1 LASPPI
7 VSALVPFRGLLPA
20 SRVSDASR
28 IDYSKTLTCSA
39 EEKEG
44 GGHGDFILG
53 PVSPKE
59 YKETAAELNGSPS
72 RYYTP
77 PTSNLVT
84 STIAKQERE

>member
-1 LASPPI
+1 VLKRRKVEA
-7 VSALVPFRGLLPA
+7 
-20 SRVSDASR
+20 
-28 IDYSKTLTCSA
+28 
-39 EEKEG
+39 
-44 GGHGDFILG
+44 HGDFILG

-59 YKETAAELNGSPS
+59 YKEMAAELNGSPS

>member
-1 LASPPI
+1 VLKRRKVEA
-7 VSALVPFRGLLPA
+7 
-20 SRVSDASR
+20 
-28 IDYSKTLTCSA
+28 
-39 EEKEG
+39 
-44 GGHGDFILG
+44 HGDFILG

-59 YKETAAELNGSPS
+59 YKEMAAELNRSPS